1 MTLAIRPLHLALV
14 GVAAAL
20 LASLA
25 VGGLI
30 LASQRGD
37 GQSDEQAVLGR
48 PTQRATNSAAVTA
61 TPRTTATSAAPTAT
75 PALVQPI
82 ETAGSADNAPNPPI
96 LTPTPVP
103 PTTAPNPPILT
114 PTPVPP
120 TSAPT
125 PPTSTPTPVPPT
137 ATPTPTPTP
146 DAYFPFIRPRRL
158 VALQDCDGAF
168 AGAGE
173 FEFRVTVQG
182 DRIAA
187 HGSQS
192 YPVLL
197 NDGEAFD
204 LYPKFLD
211 DARTARI
218 GIGKSYTI
226 SLEVTEWDFLF
237 ADSDMDHASDSITLT
252 ASNKGDFALQVGAP
266 GCSVRLDL
274 HVV

>member
-1 MTLAIRPLHLALV
+1 MTVTVRPLHLAL
-14 GVAAAL
+14 GGAAVAL
-20 LASLA
+20 LASFA
-25 VGGLI
+25 AGGFI
-30 LASQRGD
+30 VASQRGD
-37 GQSDEQAVLGR
+37 GQPDERAVSGS
-48 PTQRATNSAAVTA
+48 PTRTA
-61 TPRTTATSAAPTAT
+61 TSSARVTTTPGTTATRAAPTAT

-82 ETAGSADNAPNPPI
+82 ETAGSADNAPNPPT

-103 PTTAPNPPILT
+103 PTTAPTSPALT

-120 TSAPT
+120 TTAPT
-125 PPTSTPTPVPPT
+125 PPALTPTPVPPT

-146 DAYFPFIRPRRL
+146 DAYFAFIQPRRF

-173 FEFRVTVQG
+173 FEFRVRVQG
-182 DRIAA
+182 DEIAV

-197 NDGEAFD
+197 SDGEAFD
-204 LYPKFLD
+204 LYPTFLE

-226 SLEVTEWDFLF
+226 SLEVTEWDVFS

-252 ASNKGDFALQVGAP
+252 AYNKGDFALQVGAP
-266 GCSVRLDL
+266 GCSVRLEL